1 MDLRRPPYRTGN
13 PNNMGNVITTRPQRG
28 GDARARAAELTAQ
41 YAAQRAA
48 AMQQPVASNLSYDEL
63 VVAEAN
69 RRIRAEELRCQ
80 AEDLRQSALAEKMRF
95 DADVAERIALQKNPN
110 HVTRAMIAEAA
121 REKARLDKLAA
132 EEQEA
137 KINSIKD
144 DLESRSTMWFK
155 EKVQIELS
163 IPLELYKLHHKSSRT
178 TILKKIRDVT
188 ATRKEK
194 YVTDMDVSEDLLPYL
209 PLYNQLLYIQRELTR
224 ELTPIISK
232 PHRQV
237 KDIRRT
243 IDGVFDVFENP
254 PALWD
259 DRRDGDWNIVNG
271 IIMGRGPSVLN
282 DKMCT
287 NVIGTIGY
295 KHVEGLHGPKP
306 VRTFIWERK
315 DKQNAEKRK
324 QEYDFAEERR
334 LAKKR
339 NEENAKIIQELTNG
353 LYGDPNSECISL
365 TDELNRIAKKDLFEN
380 KENPVIFRNI
390 MKHFCGD
397 NPINCNSRQGY
408 WLYYILLQCQ
418 HVPVNNHGIPTQHVT
433 TIHDQVIT
441 TPHNYESIL
450 FNSMCSHKGRGLM
463 GRNRFGNIPCWHD
476 ENA

>member
-1 MDLRRPPYRTGN
+1 
-13 PNNMGNVITTRPQRG
+13 MGNCIPTTP
-28 GDARARAAELTAQ
+28 RARSLARVHAAELTAQ

-48 AMQQPVASNLSYDEL
+48 MMTAMQRPTQPVAPNLSYDEL

-80 AEDLRQSALAEKMRF
+80 AEDLRQTALAEKLRF

-144 DLESRSTMWFK
+144 DLESRSIMWFK

-188 ATRKEK
+188 AARKEK

-209 PLYNQLLYIQRELTR
+209 PLYNQLVYIQRELTR

-271 IIMGRGPSVLN
+271 IIMGRGPSAWN

-287 NVIGTIGY
+287 NVIGTIGSAISRLDGQ
-295 KHVEGLHGPKP
+295 KQ
-306 VRTFIWERK
+306 VRTLIWERK
-315 DKQNAEKRK
+315 DKQNADTRK
-324 QEYDFAEERR
+324 KEHDIAEERR

-390 MKHFCGD
+390 MNHFCGAVTGR
-397 NPINCNSRQGY
+397 PRGY
-408 WLYYILLQCQ
+408 WLYAILLKCE
-418 HVPVNNHGIPTQHVT
+418 HVPTNDHWFPTEQDEVLT
-433 TIHDQVIT
+433 K
-441 TPHNYESIL
+441 PHNYESVL
-450 FNSMCSHKGRGLM
+450 FNSVCAHKGRGLM
-463 GRNRFGNIPCWHD
+463 GRNRCGNIPCWHD